1 MTLVFS
7 YTTQVSSSIDIV
19 AERVQRESFSKNVS
33 EENVSEA
40 GKAVDVVHKHAN
52 LLCKLDVVYYS

>member
-7 YTTQVSSSIDIV
+7 YSTQVSSSIDIV
-19 AERVQRESFSKNVS
+19 AERVQRGSFSKNVS

-40 GKAVDVVHKHAN
+40 GKAVEVVHKHAN
-52 LLCKLDVVYYS
+52 L